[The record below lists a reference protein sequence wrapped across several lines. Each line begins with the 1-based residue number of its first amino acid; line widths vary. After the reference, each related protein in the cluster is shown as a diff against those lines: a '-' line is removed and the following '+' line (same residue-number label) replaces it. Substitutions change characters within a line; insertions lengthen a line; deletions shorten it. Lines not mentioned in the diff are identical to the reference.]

1 MTDVTVIEPTS
12 KRGAKA
18 PVATAKFIF
27 IGDPNDNGAASRAPQ
42 TIDNEG
48 DEQGFI
54 GCAIYGMRFPK
65 GKAVEVPL
73 NAMIADT
80 DTPIVRKLRGN
91 RHFFEG
97 TEDELKAARSAGE
110 VKVKVAPKKEPVLIK
125 NLGVRGLKQAAETAR
140 NTQNTSDGDDD

>member
-1 MTDVTVIEPTS
+1 MTDLTVIEPTT
-12 KRGAKA
+12 KRGAKVPA
-18 PVATAKFIF
+18 VTAKFIF

-48 DEQGFI
+48 DDPGFV
-54 GCAIYGMRFPK
+54 GCEIYGIKFPK
-65 GKAVEVPL
+65 GNAVEVPL
-73 NAMIADT
+73 NAVIADT

-110 VKVKVAPKKEPVLIK
+110 VKVKPAPKKEPVYIK
-125 NLGVRGLKQAAETAR
+125 NLGVRGLKQSAETAK
-140 NTQNTSDGDDD
+140 NTQTTSDGDDD